1 MTLTFPRHTVLAT
14 LTAALLSIGTTALAT
29 PAPEQVITRADIE
42 QVAGGKWKE
51 RSPEPGVIFYEEEGG
66 KYRQIN
72 VYLFPPDGKTV
83 AQIRDAAIQNGEEGV
98 ETVAGLGDDA
108 MYRAQF
114 REATVEKAGKDGP
127 QLLSVAVHEVSD
139 TAETKKIAVELLKRG
154 VAKLQ

>member
-1 MTLTFPRHTVLAT
+1 MTRTSLRHIALAT
-14 LTAALLSIGTTALAT
+14 LTVALLSLAIAVFAT
-29 PAPEQVITRADIE
+29 PPPEQVITKADIE
-42 QVAGGKWKE
+42 KVAGGKWKE

-83 AQIRDAAIQNGEEGV
+83 AGIRDAAVANGEEGV
-98 ETVAGLGDDA
+98 ETLAGLGDDA
-108 MYRAQF
+108 MFRAQF

-139 TAETKKIAVELLKRG
+139 AGETKKIAVELLKLG
-154 VAKLQ
+154 VARLQ